1 MGVLPLA
8 APMAEPPSADP
19 PTAALPIAVPST
31 AAPCTARALATGSRR
46 VLQSV
51 LRPVPQRLRATHPAI
66 IRPTTAIRPLITS
79 RPPGSSGIRLIVPD
93 QPAPADLALTF
104 KGGPTVGRL
113 GFGAM
118 RITGPGIW
126 GPPRDEREAIAL
138 LRRAVEKGVSFIDT
152 ADSYG
157 PGVSETLIAKALYP
171 YPAGLVIASK
181 GGLTRPGPGHWE
193 VDCRPEHLRR
203 VCADSLKRLR
213 LDRIELYQLHAVDY
227 RVPIEDSIGTLV
239 DLQREGKIGHIGVS
253 NVSAAEMSRAQRVA
267 EIVSVQNSYN
277 LRDRSSDGLID
288 LCASAGIAFIAFYPL
303 AKGRLAAPGSAL
315 ARIAERH
322 DATPA
327 QIALAWLLHRSSAML
342 PIPGTSSSAHLEE
355 NHGAAS
361 IRLNAEELRTLA
373 AY

>member
-1 MGVLPLA
+1 
-8 APMAEPPSADP
+8 
-19 PTAALPIAVPST
+19 
-31 AAPCTARALATGSRR
+31 
-46 VLQSV
+46 
-51 LRPVPQRLRATHPAI
+51 
-66 IRPTTAIRPLITS
+66 
-79 RPPGSSGIRLIVPD
+79 
-93 QPAPADLALTF
+93 
-104 KGGPTVGRL
+104 
-113 GFGAM
+113 M

-126 GPPRDEREAIAL
+126 GPPGDEREAIAL
-138 LRRAVEKGVSFIDT
+138 LRRAVDKGVTFIDT

-239 DLQREGKIGHIGVS
+239 ALQREGKIGHIGVS
-253 NVSAAEMSRAQRVA
+253 NVSAVEMSRAQRVA

-288 LCASAGIAFIAFYPL
+288 ICAAAGVAFIPFYPL
-303 AKGRLAAPGSAL
+303 AKGRLAAGPGSPL
-315 ARIAERH
+315 TRIAERH
-322 DATPA
+322 HATPA
-327 QIALAWLLHRSSAML
+327 QIALAWLLHRSPAML
-342 PIPGTSSSAHLEE
+342 PIPGTSSIAHLEE
-355 NHGAAS
+355 NLGAAS
-361 IRLNAEELRTLA
+361 IRLSAEEFRTLA
-373 AY
+373 AR